1 VSYLATKNNLNTFV
15 KKPFMYKK
23 SVILVLIVLVLLIV
37 FRFFI
42 VDSCTSKDAKYT
54 AILPDSIAYVGDQSC
69 KKCHSTEFK
78 EWKQSH
84 HYMAMLPPSDSTVV
98 GDFNNV
104 TFTADGVTSRF
115 YKKGTKFFINTEGD
129 DGKNHDFEVKYIFGF
144 TPLQQYL
151 IAFPGGRMQVP
162 RLSWDVNK
170 KKWFNQYASQ
180 KIPSHDWLHWTGNA
194 QNWNTMCAT
203 CHSTNLKKNYDV
215 ATDTYK
221 TTYNSI
227 NVSCESCHG
236 SGKHHIDF
244 INGDYKSGKKVAG
257 SFMKLAKNSGQK
269 EELNTC
275 APCHA
280 RVSELN
286 GSHID
291 SKEIMDNYI
300 PQIPDT
306 EFYHADGQVDDEDYI
321 YTSFLQ
327 SKMYHKGVS
336 CGTCHNPHSAKLKR
350 IGNQTC
356 TLCHI
361 PAKYDVPKHTFHK
374 KGTAAAEC
382 KNCHMP
388 GKLYMGNDLR
398 HDHSFRVP
406 RPDLS
411 VKYGTPNACSNCHK
425 DKSEKVLADAVIKWY
440 GPKRVY
446 HFAEDL
452 IPGSQL
458 DANSE
463 KHLTN
468 LIDNKFVPKI
478 IKATATFYLGSVQT
492 QSSLNTILARLPSK
506 DAQIRYRALR
516 SLASFPSENWREA
529 VGPLLSDKVRA
540 VRIAA
545 ADLYIM
551 LPAGQVPTQ
560 YAKAFSLAQKELEQ
574 SLIYQTDFST
584 GNVMLADYYLKL
596 QDYDNAQKFYLKGL
610 KKDSNMNY
618 ALLNLSAAYNSQGKN
633 KQALQALESAI
644 KNDPNNERIYYNM
657 ALLYNEMNNIPAAE
671 KAFAKAVELKSSNS
685 RVYYNYGLLLNQS
698 NKFAAAESVL
708 KKGITL
714 NPSDPELY
722 YALTFVY
729 IQTNNKSKAIQTAI
743 KLKQLDPNNPNY
755 QQLFNNLG
763 I

>member
-1 VSYLATKNNLNTFV
+1 MF
-15 KKPFMYKK
+15 KK
-23 SVILVLIVLVLLIV
+23 SILLVLVLVVLLIL
-37 FRFFI
+37 FRVFI
-42 VDSCTSKDAKYT
+42 VDSCSSKDAEYT
-54 AILPDSIAYVGDQSC
+54 EMESQKIAYVGDQSC
-69 KKCHSTEFK
+69 KKCHANEFH
-78 EWKQSH
+78 EWEQSH
-84 HYMAMLPPSDSTVV
+84 HYMSMLPPNDSTVK

-115 YKKGTKFFINTEGD
+115 FKKGTKFFINTEGD

-151 IAFPGGRMQVP
+151 VQFPGGRMQVP
-162 RLSWDVNK
+162 RLSWDVKK
-170 KKWFNQYASQ
+170 KKWFNQYAGQ

-215 ATDTYK
+215 KTDTYK
-221 TTYNSI
+221 TSYSVI

-236 SGKHHIDF
+236 AGKKHIDF
-244 INGDYKSGKKVAG
+244 INGDDYKSGERVAG
-257 SFMKLAKNSGQK
+257 SFLKLAKNSGQK

-280 RVSELN
+280 RMSELSS
-286 GSHID
+286 SHLD

-327 SKMYHKGVS
+327 SRMFHKGVTCS
-336 CGTCHNPHSAKLKR
+336 TCHNPHSVKLKR
-350 IGNQTC
+350 MGNQTC
-356 TLCHI
+356 TLCHV
-361 PAKYDVPKHTFHK
+361 PTQYDTPKHTFHTK
-374 KGTAAAEC
+374 RGAATEC

-388 GKLYMGNDLR
+388 GKVYMGNDLR

-425 DKSEKVLADAVIKWY
+425 DKSEKVLAAAIVKWY
-440 GPKRVY
+440 GPKRKY
-446 HFAEDL
+446 HFADDL
-452 IPGSQL
+452 VPGSRL

-478 IKATATFYLGSVQT
+478 IKATATFYLGSIST
-492 QSSLNTILARLPSK
+492 PSSLNTILARLASK
-506 DAQIRYRALR
+506 EAQIRYRALR
-516 SLASFPSENWREA
+516 SLESFPADGWREA

-545 ADLYIM
+545 ADLYVGIPM
-551 LPAGQVPTQ
+551 EQIPAS
-560 YAKAFSLAQKELEQ
+560 YSKAFSSAKAELEK
-574 SLIYQTDFST
+574 SLLYQTDFST

-596 QDYDNAQKFYLKGL
+596 QDYANAEKFYLRGL
-610 KKDSNMNY
+610 KKDANMNY
-618 ALLNLSAAYNSQGKN
+618 ALLNLSVVYNMQGKN
-633 KQALQALESAI
+633 QQALQALQNSV
-644 KNDPNNERIYYNM
+644 KNDPKNERVYYNM
-657 ALLYNEMNNIPAAE
+657 ALLHNEMNNIPAAE
-671 KAFAKAVELKSSNS
+671 KSFAKAVELKSMNPK
-685 RVYYNYGLLLNQS
+685 VYYNYGLLLNQG
-698 NKFAAAESVL
+698 KMFAAAESVL
-708 KKGITL
+708 LKGITL
-714 NPSDPELY
+714 NPSNSELY

-729 IQTNNKSKAIQTAI
+729 IQTNNRSKAQQAAL
-743 KLKQLDPNNPNY
+743 KLKQLDPDNPNY
-755 QQLFNNLG
+755 QQVFASLG
-763 I
+763 V

>member
-1 VSYLATKNNLNTFV
+1 
-15 KKPFMYKK
+15 MYKK
-23 SVILVLIVLVLLIV
+23 SILLIV
-37 FRFFI
+37 IFVILLVVFRVFI
-42 VDSCTSKDAKYT
+42 VDSCTSKYVEYSE
-54 AILPDSIAYVGDQSC
+54 IQSQSVAYVGDQSC
-69 KKCHSTEFK
+69 KKCHSTEYG

-84 HYMAMLPPSDSTVV
+84 HYMSMLPPNDSTVK
-98 GDFNNV
+98 GDFNNI
-104 TFTADGVTSRF
+104 TFTADGVSSRF
-115 YKKGTKFFINTEGD
+115 YKKGKKFYIYTEGD
-129 DGKNHDFEVKYIFGF
+129 DGKNHEFEVKYIFGF

-151 IAFPGGRMQVP
+151 VQFPEGRLQVP

-170 KKWFNQYASQ
+170 KKWFNQYAGQ

-203 CHSTNLKKNYDV
+203 CHSTNLRKNYDV
-215 ATDTYK
+215 KTDTYK
-221 TTYNSI
+221 TSYAVI

-236 SGKHHIDF
+236 AGKQHIDF
-244 INGDYKSGKKVAG
+244 INGDYKSGERVVG
-257 SFMKLAKNSGQK
+257 SFMKLAKKSKQI

-280 RVSELN
+280 RISEIN
-286 GSHID
+286 GSHIE

-327 SKMYHKGVS
+327 SRMYHKGVTCS
-336 CGTCHNPHSAKLKR
+336 TCHNPHSVKLKR

-361 PAKYDVPKHTFHK
+361 PTKYDVPSHTFHK
-374 KGTAAAEC
+374 KGTPAAEC

-425 DKSEKVLADAVIKWY
+425 DKSEKVLAEAIIKWY

-452 IPGSQL
+452 IPGSRI
-458 DANSE
+458 DAESE
-463 KHLTN
+463 KHLKQ

-478 IKATATFYLGSVQT
+478 IKATATFYLGSIPT
-492 QSSLNTILARLPSK
+492 QSSLNTILARLASK
-506 DAQIRYRALR
+506 DSQNRYRALR
-516 SLASFPSENWREA
+516 SLASFPSENWIEA

-545 ADLYIM
+545 ADLYITI
-551 LPAGQVPTQ
+551 PSNQVPSN
-560 YAKAFSLAQKELEQ
+560 YSKAFALAQIELEK
-574 SLIYQTDFST
+574 SLRYQTDFST

-596 QDYDNAQKFYLKGL
+596 KDYPNAEKFYLRGL

-618 ALLNLSAAYNSQGKN
+618 AWLNLSAVYNSQGKN
-633 KQALQALESAI
+633 AQALQALESAL
-644 KNDPNNERIYYNM
+644 KNDTKNERIYYNL
-657 ALLYNEMNNIPAAE
+657 ALLYNEMNNNLAAE
-671 KAFAKAVELKSSNS
+671 KAFAKAVELKSTNS

-698 NKFAAAESVL
+698 KKIVAAEKVL
-708 KKGITL
+708 LKGIQI
-714 NPSDPELY
+714 NPANPELY

-729 IQTNNKSKAIQTAI
+729 IQSNNKTKAFQTAL
-743 KLKQLDPNNPNY
+743 KLKKLDPNNPNY
-755 QQLFNNLG
+755 QQLFQSLG
-763 I
+763 L

>member
-1 VSYLATKNNLNTFV
+1 
-15 KKPFMYKK
+15 MYKK
-23 SVILVLIVLVLLIV
+23 SILLIV
-37 FRFFI
+37 IFVILLVVFRVFI
-42 VDSCTSKDAKYT
+42 VDSCTSKYVEYSE
-54 AILPDSIAYVGDQSC
+54 IQSQSVAYVGDQSC
-69 KKCHSTEFK
+69 KKCHSTEYG

-84 HYMAMLPPSDSTVV
+84 HYMSMLPPNDSTVK
-98 GDFNNV
+98 GDFNNI
-104 TFTADGVTSRF
+104 TFTADGVSSRF
-115 YKKGTKFFINTEGD
+115 YKKGKKFYIYTEGD
-129 DGKNHDFEVKYIFGF
+129 DGKNHEFEVKYIFGF

-151 IAFPGGRMQVP
+151 VQFPEGRLQVP

-170 KKWFNQYASQ
+170 KKWFNQYAGQ

-203 CHSTNLKKNYDV
+203 CHSTNLRKNYDV
-215 ATDTYK
+215 KTDTYK
-221 TTYNSI
+221 TSYAVI

-236 SGKHHIDF
+236 AGKQHIDF
-244 INGDYKSGKKVAG
+244 INGDYKSGERVVG
-257 SFMKLAKNSGQK
+257 SFMKLAKKSKQI

-280 RVSELN
+280 RISEIN
-286 GSHID
+286 GSHIE

-327 SKMYHKGVS
+327 SRMYHKGVTCS
-336 CGTCHNPHSAKLKR
+336 TCHNPHSVKLKR

-361 PAKYDVPKHTFHK
+361 PTKYDVPSHTFHK
-374 KGTAAAEC
+374 KGTPAAEC

-425 DKSEKVLADAVIKWY
+425 DKSEKVLAEAIIKWY

-452 IPGSQL
+452 IPGSRI
-458 DANSE
+458 DAESE
-463 KHLTN
+463 KHLKQ

-478 IKATATFYLGSVQT
+478 IKATATFYLGSIPT
-492 QSSLNTILARLPSK
+492 QSSLNTILARLASK
-506 DAQIRYRALR
+506 DSQNRYRALR
-516 SLASFPSENWREA
+516 SLASFPSENWIEA

-545 ADLYIM
+545 ADLYISI
-551 LPAGQVPTQ
+551 PSNQIPSN
-560 YAKAFSLAQKELEQ
+560 YSKAFALAQIELEK
-574 SLIYQTDFST
+574 SLRYQTDFST

-596 QDYDNAQKFYLKGL
+596 KDYPNAEKFYLRGL

-618 ALLNLSAAYNSQGKN
+618 AWLNLSATYNSQGKN
-633 KQALQALESAI
+633 SQALQALESAL
-644 KNDPNNERIYYNM
+644 KNDTKNERIYYNL
-657 ALLYNEMNNIPAAE
+657 ALLYNEMNNNLAAE
-671 KAFAKAVELKSSNS
+671 KAFAKAVELKSTNS

-698 NKFAAAESVL
+698 KKIVAAEKVL
-708 KKGITL
+708 LKGIQI
-714 NPSDPELY
+714 NPANPELY

-729 IQTNNKSKAIQTAI
+729 IQSNNKTKAFQTAL
-743 KLKQLDPNNPNY
+743 KLKKLDPNNPNY
-755 QQLFNNLG
+755 QQLFQSLG
-763 I
+763 L

>member
-1 VSYLATKNNLNTFV
+1 
-15 KKPFMYKK
+15 MYKK
-23 SVILVLIVLVLLIV
+23 SIVLIFLLIV
-37 FRFFI
+37 SLFVFRVFI
-42 VDSCTSKDAKYT
+42 VDSCTSKYIKYSDVSNQS
-54 AILPDSIAYVGDQSC
+54 AQYVGDQSC
-69 KKCHSTEFK
+69 KKCHATEFK

-84 HYMAMLPPSDSTVV
+84 HYMSMLPPNESTVK

-104 TFTADGVTSRF
+104 TFTADGVSSRF
-115 YKKGTKFFINTEGD
+115 YKKGSKFFINTEGD
-129 DGKNHDFEVKYIFGF
+129 DGKNHDFEVKYTFGF

-151 IAFPGGRMQVP
+151 VQFPGGRLQVP

-170 KKWFNQYASQ
+170 KKWFNQYAGQ

-203 CHSTNLKKNYDV
+203 CHSTNLRKNYDIK
-215 ATDTYK
+215 TDSYK
-221 TTYNSI
+221 TSYSII

-236 SGKHHIDF
+236 AGKQHVDF
-244 INGDYKSGKKVAG
+244 INDDYKLGERVVG
-257 SFMKLAKNSGQK
+257 SFMKLAKNSKQT

-280 RVSELN
+280 RVSEISN
-286 GSHID
+286 SHID
-291 SKEIMDNYI
+291 SGEIMDNYI

-306 EFYHADGQVDDEDYI
+306 ENYHADGQVNDEDYI

-327 SKMYHKGVS
+327 SRMFHRGVTCS
-336 CGTCHNPHSAKLKR
+336 TCHNPHSVKLKR

-356 TLCHI
+356 TLCHV
-361 PAKYDVPKHTFHK
+361 PTKYDVPSHTFHK
-374 KGTAAAEC
+374 KGTPATEC

-440 GPKRVY
+440 GPKRKY

-452 IPGSQL
+452 IPGSRL
-458 DANSE
+458 DAQSE
-463 KHLTN
+463 QHLTK

-478 IKATATFYLGSVQT
+478 IKATAAFYLGSIPTQT
-492 QSSLNTILARLPSK
+492 SLNTLIARLTSK
-506 DAQIRYRALR
+506 EAQIRYRALR
-516 SLASFPSENWREA
+516 SLASFPSESWREA

-545 ADLYIM
+545 ADLYITIPVNQI
-551 LPAGQVPTQ
+551 PANSS
-560 YAKAFSLAQKELEQ
+560 KAFAEAQMELEK
-574 SLIYQTDFST
+574 SLRYQTDFST

-596 QDYDNAQKFYLKGL
+596 KDYPNAEKFYWRGL
-610 KKDSNMNY
+610 KKDSKMNY
-618 ALLNLSAAYNSQGKN
+618 ALLNLSTVYNLQGKN
-633 KQALQALESAI
+633 SQALQVLELAL
-644 KNDPNNERIYYNM
+644 KNDSKNERIYYNM

-671 KAFAKAVELKSSNS
+671 KAFAKAVELKSTNS
-685 RVYYNYGLLLNQS
+685 RVYYNYGLLLNQ
-698 NKFAAAESVL
+698 NKKAKQAEAVL
-708 KKGITL
+708 IKGIAI
-714 NPSDPELY
+714 NPSDSELY
-722 YALTFVY
+722 YALAFVY
-729 IQTNNKSKAIQTAI
+729 IQSNNRGKALQTAT
-743 KLKQLDPNNPNY
+743 KLKQLDANNPNY
-755 QQLFNNLG
+755 QQLYRNLG

>member
-1 VSYLATKNNLNTFV
+1 
-15 KKPFMYKK
+15 MYKK
-23 SVILVLIVLVLLIV
+23 SAILVVLFVALLII
-37 FRFFI
+37 FRVFI
-42 VDSCTSKDAKYT
+42 VDSCTSKYIKYDAIESQP
-54 AILPDSIAYVGDQSC
+54 AAYVGDQSC
-69 KKCHSTEFK
+69 QKCHTTEFK

-84 HYMAMLPPSDSTVV
+84 HYMSMLPPNDSTVK

-104 TFTADGVTSRF
+104 TFSADGVNSRF
-115 YKKGTKFFINTEGD
+115 YKKGNKFFINTEGD

-151 IAFPGGRMQVP
+151 VQFPGGRMQVP

-170 KKWFNQYASQ
+170 KKWFNQYAGQ
-180 KIPSHDWLHWTGNA
+180 NIPSHDWLHWTGNA

-203 CHSTNLKKNYDV
+203 CHSTNLRKNYDV
-215 ATDTYK
+215 KTDTYK
-221 TTYNSI
+221 TSYSII

-236 SGKHHIDF
+236 AGKQHVDF
-244 INGDYKSGKKVAG
+244 INSGDYKSGIKVVG
-257 SFMKLAKNSGQK
+257 SYMKLAKNSKQT

-280 RVSELN
+280 RISELS
-286 GSHID
+286 GSHIE

-306 EFYHADGQVDDEDYI
+306 ENYHADGQVNDEDYI

-327 SKMYHKGVS
+327 SRMFHKGVTCS
-336 CGTCHNPHSAKLKR
+336 SCHNPHSVKLKR

-361 PAKYDVPKHTFHK
+361 PTKYDVPTHTFHK
-374 KGTAAAEC
+374 KGTPAAEC

-425 DKSEKVLADAVIKWY
+425 DKSEKVLAEAVIKWY
-440 GPKRVY
+440 GPNRKY

-452 IPGSQL
+452 IPGSRL
-458 DANSE
+458 DAESE
-463 KHLTN
+463 KHLIK
-468 LIDNKFVPKI
+468 LIDNQFVPKI
-478 IKATATFYLGSVQT
+478 IKATATFYLGSMPTQT
-492 QSSLNTILARLPSK
+492 SLNTILARLPSK
-506 DAQIRYRALR
+506 EAQIRYRALR
-516 SLASFPSENWREA
+516 SLSSFPAENWREA

-545 ADLYIM
+545 ADLYITI
-551 LPAGQVPTQ
+551 PREQVPSQ
-560 YAKAFSLAQKELEQ
+560 YAQAFSSAQIELEK
-574 SLIYQTDFST
+574 SLRYQTDFST

-596 QDYDNAQKFYLKGL
+596 KDYDSAEKFYLRGL
-610 KKDSNMNY
+610 KKDGKMNY

-633 KQALQALESAI
+633 AQALQTLELAL
-644 KNDPNNERIYYNM
+644 KNDSKNERIYYNI
-657 ALLYNEMNNIPAAE
+657 ALLQNEMNNIPAAE
-671 KAFAKAVELKSSNS
+671 KSFAKAVELKSTNP
-685 RVYYNYGLLLNQS
+685 RVYYNYGLLLTQ
-698 NKFAAAESVL
+698 NKKFKEAETVL
-708 KKGITL
+708 LKGITI
-714 NPSDPELY
+714 NPSEPELY

-729 IQTNNKSKAIQTAI
+729 IQSNNKVKALQMAM
-743 KLKQLDPNNPNY
+743 KLKQLDPTNPNY
-755 QQLFNNLG
+755 QQVFSNLG

>member
-1 VSYLATKNNLNTFV
+1 MF
-15 KKPFMYKK
+15 KK
-23 SVILVLIVLVLLIV
+23 STILVLVLVVLLVI
-37 FRFFI
+37 FRVFI
-42 VDSCTSKDAKYT
+42 VDSCSSKDVEYSEI
-54 AILPDSIAYVGDQSC
+54 AINGKNYVGDQSC
-69 KKCHSTEFK
+69 KKCHATEFQ
-78 EWKQSH
+78 EWQKSH
-84 HYMAMLPPSDSTVV
+84 HYMSMLPPNDSTVK
-98 GDFNNV
+98 GDFNNF
-104 TFTADGVTSRF
+104 TFTADGITSRF
-115 YKKGTKFFINTEGD
+115 YKKGSQFFINTEGD
-129 DGKNHDFEVKYIFGF
+129 DGKNHDFEVKYTFGF

-151 IAFPGGRMQVP
+151 VQFPGGRMQVP
-162 RLSWDVNK
+162 RLSWDVKK
-170 KKWFNQYASQ
+170 KKWFNQYAGQ

-203 CHSTNLKKNYDV
+203 CHSTNLRKNYDIK
-215 ATDTYK
+215 TDTYK
-221 TTYNSI
+221 TSYSLI

-236 SGKHHIDF
+236 GGKAHVDF
-244 INGDYKSGKKVAG
+244 INGDYKSGEKIKG
-257 SFMKLAKNSGQK
+257 SYIQLGKSYSQT
-269 EELNTC
+269 EQLNTC

-280 RVSELN
+280 RASELSD
-286 GSHID
+286 SHID

-306 EFYHADGQVDDEDYI
+306 EFYHADGQVNDEDYI

-327 SKMYHKGVS
+327 SKMFGKGLVCS
-336 CGTCHNPHSAKLKR
+336 TCHNPHSTKLKR

-356 TLCHI
+356 TLCHV
-361 PAKYDVPKHTFHK
+361 PDKYDSPKHTFHF
-374 KGTAAAEC
+374 KGGAATEC

-388 GKLYMGNDLR
+388 GKVYMGNDLR

-425 DKSEKVLADAVIKWY
+425 DKSEKVLADAIIKWY
-440 GPKRVY
+440 GPKRKY
-446 HFAEDL
+446 HFADDL
-452 IPGSQL
+452 IPGSRL

-478 IKATATFYLGSVQT
+478 IKATATFYLGSIPT
-492 QSSLNTILARLPSK
+492 QSSLKTVLARLTSK

-516 SLASFPSENWREA
+516 SLASFPVESWREA

-545 ADLYIM
+545 ADLYV
-551 LPAGQVPTQ
+551 AVPVEQIPGQ
-560 YAKAFSLAQKELEQ
+560 YAKAFSVAKAELEK
-574 SLIYQTDFST
+574 SLRYQTDFST
-584 GNVMLADYYLKL
+584 GNVMLADYYMKL
-596 QDYDNAQKFYLKGL
+596 QDYANAEKFYLRGL
-610 KKDSNMNY
+610 KKDGNMNY
-618 ALLNLSAAYNSQGKN
+618 ALLNLSVVYNMQGKN
-633 KQALQALESAI
+633 QQALQALQTAL
-644 KNDPNNERIYYNM
+644 KNDSKNERIYYNM

-671 KAFAKAVELKSSNS
+671 QSFAKAVELKSTNPK
-685 RVYYNYGLLLNQS
+685 VYYNYGLLLNQ
-698 NKFAAAESVL
+698 NKKIKPAETVL
-708 KKGITL
+708 LKGISL

-729 IQTNNKSKAIQTAI
+729 IQSNNRVKAQQTAI

-755 QQLFNNLG
+755 QPIFKNMG

>member
-1 VSYLATKNNLNTFV
+1 
-15 KKPFMYKK
+15 MYKK
-23 SVILVLIVLVLLIV
+23 SILLIV
-37 FRFFI
+37 IFVILLVVFRVFI
-42 VDSCTSKDAKYT
+42 VDSCTSKYVEYSE
-54 AILPDSIAYVGDQSC
+54 IQSQSVAYVGDQSC
-69 KKCHSTEFK
+69 KKCHSTEYG

-84 HYMAMLPPSDSTVV
+84 HYMSMLPPNDSTVK
-98 GDFNNV
+98 GDFNNI
-104 TFTADGVTSRF
+104 TFTADGVSSRF
-115 YKKGTKFFINTEGD
+115 YKKGKKFYIYTEGD
-129 DGKNHDFEVKYIFGF
+129 DGKNHEFEVKYIFGF

-151 IAFPGGRMQVP
+151 VQFPEGRLQVP

-170 KKWFNQYASQ
+170 KKWFNQYAGQ

-203 CHSTNLKKNYDV
+203 CHSTNLRKNYDV
-215 ATDTYK
+215 KTDTYK
-221 TTYNSI
+221 TSYAVI

-236 SGKHHIDF
+236 AGKQHIDF
-244 INGDYKSGKKVAG
+244 INGDYKSGERVVG
-257 SFMKLAKNSGQK
+257 SFMKLAKKSKQI

-280 RVSELN
+280 RISEIN
-286 GSHID
+286 GSHIE

-327 SKMYHKGVS
+327 SRMYHKGVTCS
-336 CGTCHNPHSAKLKR
+336 TCHNPHSVKLKR

-361 PAKYDVPKHTFHK
+361 PTKYDVPSHTFHK
-374 KGTAAAEC
+374 KGTPAAEC

-411 VKYGTPNACSNCHK
+411 VKYGIPNACSNCHK
-425 DKSEKVLADAVIKWY
+425 DKSEKVLAAAVIKWY

-452 IPGSQL
+452 IPGSRI
-458 DANSE
+458 DAESE
-463 KHLTN
+463 KHLKQ

-478 IKATATFYLGSVQT
+478 IKATATFYLGSIPT
-492 QSSLNTILARLPSK
+492 QSSLNTILARLASK
-506 DAQIRYRALR
+506 DSQNRYRALR
-516 SLASFPSENWREA
+516 SLASFPSENWIEA

-545 ADLYIM
+545 ADLYITI
-551 LPAGQVPTQ
+551 PSNQVPSN
-560 YAKAFSLAQKELEQ
+560 YSKAFALAQIELEK
-574 SLIYQTDFST
+574 SLRYQTDFST

-596 QDYDNAQKFYLKGL
+596 KDYPNAEKFYLRGL

-618 ALLNLSAAYNSQGKN
+618 AWLNLSAVYNSQGKN
-633 KQALQALESAI
+633 AQALQALESAL
-644 KNDPNNERIYYNM
+644 KNDTKNERIYYNL
-657 ALLYNEMNNIPAAE
+657 ALLYNEMNNNLAAE
-671 KAFAKAVELKSSNS
+671 KAFAKAVELKSTNS

-698 NKFAAAESVL
+698 KKIVAAEKVL
-708 KKGITL
+708 LKGIQI
-714 NPSDPELY
+714 NPANPELY

-729 IQTNNKSKAIQTAI
+729 IQSNNKTKAFQTAL
-743 KLKQLDPNNPNY
+743 KLKKLDPNNPNY
-755 QQLFNNLG
+755 QQLFQSLG
-763 I
+763 L

>member
-1 VSYLATKNNLNTFV
+1 
-15 KKPFMYKK
+15 MYKK
-23 SVILVLIVLVLLIV
+23 SILLIV
-37 FRFFI
+37 IFVILLVVFRVFI
-42 VDSCTSKDAKYT
+42 VDSCTSKYVEYSE
-54 AILPDSIAYVGDQSC
+54 IQSQSVAYVGDQSC
-69 KKCHSTEFK
+69 KKCHSTEYK

-84 HYMAMLPPSDSTVV
+84 HYMSMLPPNDSTVK

-104 TFTADGVTSRF
+104 TFTADGVSSRF
-115 YKKGTKFFINTEGD
+115 YKKGKKFYIYTEGD
-129 DGKNHDFEVKYIFGF
+129 DGKNHEFEVKYIFGF

-151 IAFPGGRMQVP
+151 VQFPEGRLQVP

-170 KKWFNQYASQ
+170 KKWFNQYAGQ

-203 CHSTNLKKNYDV
+203 CHSTNLRKNYDV
-215 ATDTYK
+215 KTDTYK
-221 TTYNSI
+221 TSYAVI

-236 SGKHHIDF
+236 AGKQHIDF
-244 INGDYKSGKKVAG
+244 INGDYKSGERVVG
-257 SFMKLAKNSGQK
+257 SFMKLAKKSKQI

-280 RVSELN
+280 RISEIN
-286 GSHID
+286 GSHIE
-291 SKEIMDNYI
+291 SKEILDNYI

-327 SKMYHKGVS
+327 SRMYHKGVTCS
-336 CGTCHNPHSAKLKR
+336 TCHNPHSVKLKR

-361 PAKYDVPKHTFHK
+361 PTKYDVPSHTFHK
-374 KGTAAAEC
+374 KGTPAAEC

-425 DKSEKVLADAVIKWY
+425 DKSEKVLAEAIIKWY

-452 IPGSQL
+452 IPGSRI
-458 DANSE
+458 DAESE

-478 IKATATFYLGSVQT
+478 IKATATFYLGSIPT
-492 QSSLNTILARLPSK
+492 QSSLNVILARLASN
-506 DAQIRYRALR
+506 DSQNRYRALR
-516 SLASFPSENWREA
+516 SLASFPSENWIEA

-545 ADLYIM
+545 ADLYISI
-551 LPAGQVPTQ
+551 PSNQIPSN
-560 YAKAFSLAQKELEQ
+560 YSKAFALAQIELEK
-574 SLIYQTDFST
+574 SLRYQTDFST

-596 QDYDNAQKFYLKGL
+596 KDYPNAEKFYLRGL

-618 ALLNLSAAYNSQGKN
+618 AWLNLSATYNSQGKN
-633 KQALQALESAI
+633 SQALQALESAL
-644 KNDPNNERIYYNM
+644 KNDTKNERIYYNL
-657 ALLYNEMNNIPAAE
+657 ALLYNEMNNNLAAE
-671 KAFAKAVELKSSNS
+671 KAFAKAVELKSTNS

-698 NKFAAAESVL
+698 KKIVAAEKVL
-708 KKGITL
+708 LKGIQI
-714 NPSDPELY
+714 NPANPELY

-729 IQTNNKSKAIQTAI
+729 IQSNNKTKAFQTAL
-743 KLKQLDPNNPNY
+743 KLKKLDPNNPNY
-755 QQLFNNLG
+755 QQLFQSLG
-763 I
+763 L

>member
-1 VSYLATKNNLNTFV
+1 
-15 KKPFMYKK
+15 MYKK
-23 SVILVLIVLVLLIV
+23 SFFLILISIILLVV
-37 FRFFI
+37 FRVFI
-42 VDSCTSKDAKYT
+42 VDSCTSKYIKYSDIQSQP
-54 AILPDSIAYVGDQSC
+54 AEYVGDQSC
-69 KKCHSTEFK
+69 KKCHATEFK

-84 HYMAMLPPSDSTVV
+84 HYMSMLPPNDSTVK

-115 YKKGTKFFINTEGD
+115 YKKGNKFFINTEGD

-151 IAFPGGRMQVP
+151 VQFPGGRMQVP

-170 KKWFNQYASQ
+170 KKWFNQYAGQ
-180 KIPSHDWLHWTGNA
+180 NIPSHDWLHWTGNA

-203 CHSTNLKKNYDV
+203 CHSTNLRKNYDIK
-215 ATDTYK
+215 TDTYK
-221 TTYNSI
+221 TSYSII

-236 SGKHHIDF
+236 AGKQHVDF
-244 INGDYKSGKKVAG
+244 INDDYKSGERVAG
-257 SFMKLAKNSGQK
+257 SFMKLAKNSKQT

-327 SKMYHKGVS
+327 SRMFHKGVTCS
-336 CGTCHNPHSAKLKR
+336 TCHNPHSVKLKR

-361 PAKYDVPKHTFHK
+361 PTQYDVPKHTFHK
-374 KGTAAAEC
+374 TGTAASEC

-425 DKSEKVLADAVIKWY
+425 DKSEKVLAQAIVKWY
-440 GPKRVY
+440 GPIRKY

-452 IPGSQL
+452 IPGSKL

-463 KHLTN
+463 KHLTR

-478 IKATATFYLGSVQT
+478 IKATATFYLGTIPTQT
-492 QSSLNTILARLPSK
+492 SLNTLLARLASK
-506 DAQIRYRALR
+506 EAQIRYRALR
-516 SLASFPSENWREA
+516 SLASFPADSWRET

-545 ADLYIM
+545 ADLYITI
-551 LPAGQVPTQ
+551 PREQVPSQ
-560 YAKAFSLAQKELEQ
+560 YEKAFSSAQIELEK
-574 SLIYQTDFST
+574 SLRYQTDFST

-596 QDYDNAQKFYLKGL
+596 KDYDNAQKFYLRGL

-633 KQALQALESAI
+633 VQALQALESAL
-644 KNDPNNERIYYNM
+644 KNDSKNERIYYNM

-671 KAFAKAVELKSSNS
+671 KAFAKAVELKSTNP

-698 NKFAAAESVL
+698 KKFKEAEAVL
-708 KKGITL
+708 IKGIQI
-714 NPSDPELY
+714 NPAEPELY

-729 IQTNNKSKAIQTAI
+729 IQSNNKVKALQTAM
-743 KLKQLDPNNPNY
+743 KLKQLDANNPNY
-755 QQLFNNLG
+755 QQLFRSLG

>member
-1 VSYLATKNNLNTFV
+1 
-15 KKPFMYKK
+15 MYKK
-23 SVILVLIVLVLLIV
+23 SILLALVFVILLII
-37 FRFFI
+37 FRVFI
-42 VDSCTSKDAKYT
+42 VDSCTSKYIKYSE
-54 AILPDSIAYVGDQSC
+54 IKSESVAYVGDQSC
-69 KKCHSTEFK
+69 KKCHATEFK

-84 HYMAMLPPSDSTVV
+84 HYMSMLQPNDSTVK

-104 TFTADGVTSRF
+104 TFTADGVSSRF
-115 YKKGTKFFINTEGD
+115 YKKGSKYFINTEGD

-151 IAFPGGRMQVP
+151 VQFPGGRMQVP

-170 KKWFNQYASQ
+170 KKWFNQYAGQ
-180 KIPSHDWLHWTGNA
+180 NIPSHDWLHWTGNA
-194 QNWNTMCAT
+194 QNWNTMCAS
-203 CHSTNLKKNYDV
+203 CHSTNLRKNYDIK
-215 ATDTYK
+215 TDTYK
-221 TTYNSI
+221 TSYSII

-236 SGKHHIDF
+236 AGKQHVDF
-244 INGDYKSGKKVAG
+244 INDEYKSGERVVG
-257 SFMKLAKNSGQK
+257 SFMKLAKNSKQT

-286 GSHID
+286 GSHIN
-291 SKEIMDNYI
+291 SPEIMDNYI

-306 EFYHADGQVDDEDYI
+306 ESYHADGQVDDEDYI

-327 SKMYHKGVS
+327 SRMFHKGVTCS
-336 CGTCHNPHSAKLKR
+336 TCHNPHSVKLKR
-350 IGNQTC
+350 SGNQTC

-361 PAKYDVPKHTFHK
+361 PTKYDVPSHNFHK
-374 KGTAAAEC
+374 KGTPATEC

-425 DKSEKVLADAVIKWY
+425 DKSEKVLADAIIKWY
-440 GPKRVY
+440 GPKRIY

-452 IPGSQL
+452 IPGSRM
-458 DANSE
+458 DAQSE
-463 KHLTN
+463 KHLTK
-468 LIDNKFVPKI
+468 LIDDKFVPKI
-478 IKATATFYLGSVQT
+478 IKATATFYLGSIPTQT
-492 QSSLNTILARLPSK
+492 SLNTILARLASK
-506 DAQIRYRALR
+506 EAQIRYRALR
-516 SLASFPSENWREA
+516 SLASFPAENWVEA

-545 ADLYIM
+545 ADLYITIPSNQI
-551 LPAGQVPTQ
+551 PANYT
-560 YAKAFSLAQKELEQ
+560 KAFTSAQIELEK
-574 SLIYQTDFST
+574 SLRYQTDFST

-596 QDYDNAQKFYLKGL
+596 KDYPNAEKFYLRGL
-610 KKDSNMNY
+610 KKDSKMNY
-618 ALLNLSAAYNSQGKN
+618 ALLNLSAVYNSQGKN
-633 KQALQALESAI
+633 TQALQTLELAL
-644 KNDPNNERIYYNM
+644 KNDSKNDRVYYNM

-671 KAFAKAVELKSSNS
+671 KAFAKAVELKSTNS
-685 RVYYNYGLLLNQS
+685 RVYYNYGLLLNQTKKS
-698 NKFAAAESVL
+698 KQAETIL
-708 KKGITL
+708 LKGIAL
-714 NPSDPELY
+714 NPSDSELY

-729 IQTNNKSKAIQTAI
+729 IQSNNKAKALEAGM
-743 KLKQLDPNNPNY
+743 KLKQLNATNPNY
-755 QQLFNNLG
+755 QQLFRSLG

>member
-1 VSYLATKNNLNTFV
+1 MF
-15 KKPFMYKK
+15 KK
-23 SVILVLIVLVLLIV
+23 STILVLVIVVLLVI
-37 FRFFI
+37 FRVFI
-42 VDSCTSKDAKYT
+42 VDSCSSKEVEYT
-54 AILPDSIAYVGDQSC
+54 EIVSNNKHYVGDQSC
-69 KKCHSTEFK
+69 KKCHTTEFK

-84 HYMAMLPPSDSTVV
+84 HYMSMLPPNDSTVK

-115 YKKGTKFFINTEGD
+115 FKKGSKFFINTEGD

-151 IAFPGGRMQVP
+151 IQFPGGRMQVP

-170 KKWFNQYASQ
+170 KKWFNQYAGQ

-194 QNWNTMCAT
+194 QNWNTMCAS

-215 ATDTYK
+215 KTDTYK
-221 TTYNSI
+221 TSYNII

-236 SGKHHIDF
+236 AGNQHVDF
-244 INGDYKSGKKVAG
+244 MNGDYKSGKKVAG
-257 SFMKLAKNSGQK
+257 SFLKLAKNSGQT

-280 RVSELN
+280 RMSELD

-327 SKMYHKGVS
+327 SKMFHKGVTCS
-336 CGTCHNPHSAKLKR
+336 SCHNPHSTKLKR
-350 IGNQTC
+350 IGNLTC
-356 TLCHI
+356 TQCHI
-361 PAKYDVPKHTFHK
+361 TNQYDTPKHTFHP
-374 KGTAAAEC
+374 KGSPSAQC
-382 KNCHMP
+382 VSCHMP
-388 GKLYMGNDLR
+388 GKVYMGNDLR

-425 DKSEKVLADAVIKWY
+425 DKSEKALADAVIKWY
-440 GPKRVY
+440 GSKRKY
-446 HFAEDL
+446 HFSEDL
-452 IPGSQL
+452 IPGSRL

-478 IKATATFYLGSVQT
+478 IKATATFYLGDIPTQT
-492 QSSLNTILARLPSK
+492 SLNTILKRLASK

-516 SLASFPSENWREA
+516 SLASFPVDNWRDA

-545 ADLYIM
+545 ADLYITIPVEQ
-551 LPAGQVPTQ
+551 LSSQ
-560 YAKAFSLAQKELEQ
+560 YAKAFSLAKAELEK

-584 GNVMLADYYLKL
+584 GNVMLADYYMKLK
-596 QDYDNAQKFYLKGL
+596 DYDKAEKFYLRGL

-633 KQALQALESAI
+633 VQALKTLELAV
-644 KNDPNNERIYYNM
+644 KNDSKNERIFYNM
-657 ALLYNEMNNIPAAE
+657 ALLHNEMNNIPAAE
-671 KAFAKAVELKSSNS
+671 KSFAKAVELKSINP
-685 RVYYNYGLLLNQS
+685 RVYYNYGLLLNQ
-698 NKFAAAESVL
+698 NKKIKQAETVL
-708 KKGITL
+708 LKGITL
-714 NPSDPELY
+714 NPSNPELY

-729 IQTNNKSKAIQTAI
+729 IQSNNKVKAQQTAS

-755 QQLFNNLG
+755 QQIFASLG
-763 I
+763 V

>member
-1 VSYLATKNNLNTFV
+1 
-15 KKPFMYKK
+15 MYKK
-23 SVILVLIVLVLLIV
+23 SAILILLFVVLLIV
-37 FRFFI
+37 FRVFI
-42 VDSCTSKDAKYT
+42 VDSCTSKYIKYSPIESHP
-54 AILPDSIAYVGDQSC
+54 AAYVGDQSC
-69 KKCHSTEFK
+69 KKCHTTEFK
-78 EWKQSH
+78 EWKHSD
-84 HYMAMLPPSDSTVV
+84 HYMSMLPPNDSTVK

-104 TFTADGVTSRF
+104 SFTADGVSSRF
-115 YKKGTKFFINTEGD
+115 FKKGSRFFINTEGD
-129 DGKNHDFEVKYIFGF
+129 DGKNHDFEVKYIFGYK
-144 TPLQQYL
+144 PLQQYL
-151 IAFPGGRMQVP
+151 VQFPGGRMQVP

-170 KKWFNQYASQ
+170 KKWFNQYAGQ

-194 QNWNTMCAT
+194 QNWNTMCAS
-203 CHSTNLKKNYDV
+203 CHSTNLKKNYDIK
-215 ATDTYK
+215 TDVYK
-221 TTYNSI
+221 TSYSII

-236 SGKHHIDF
+236 GGKAHVDF
-244 INGDYKSGKKVAG
+244 INGDDYKSGKKVAG
-257 SFMKLAKNSGQK
+257 SYLKLAKKSSQK

-280 RVSELN
+280 RASELN

-306 EFYHADGQVDDEDYI
+306 ENYHADGQVDDEDYI

-327 SKMYHKGVS
+327 SRMFHKGVS
-336 CGTCHNPHSAKLKR
+336 CSTCHNPHSAKLKR

-361 PAKYDVPKHTFHK
+361 PTKYDVPTHTFHK
-374 KGTAAAEC
+374 TGTAAAEC

-411 VKYGTPNACSNCHK
+411 VKYRTPNACSNCHK

-440 GPKRVY
+440 GPNRKY

-458 DANSE
+458 NAESE
-463 KHLTN
+463 KHLIK

-478 IKATATFYLGSVQT
+478 IKATATFYLGSIPTQT
-492 QSSLNTILARLPSK
+492 SLNTILARLASK
-506 DAQIRYRALR
+506 EAQIRYRALR
-516 SLASFPSENWREA
+516 SLASFPGDSWRDA
-529 VGPLLSDKVRA
+529 VGPILTDEVRA

-545 ADLYIM
+545 ADLYIT
-551 LPAGQVPTQ
+551 LPAGQVPAQ
-560 YAKAFSLAQKELEQ
+560 FAKAFSSAQTELLQ
-574 SLIYQTDFST
+574 SLRYQTDFSA

-596 QDYDNAQKFYLKGL
+596 QDYSNAEKFYLRGL

-633 KQALQALESAI
+633 TQALQALELAL
-644 KNDPNNERIYYNM
+644 KNDSKNERVYYNM
-657 ALLYNEMNNIPAAE
+657 ALLYNEMNDIPAAE
-671 KAFAKAVELKSSNS
+671 KAFAKAVELKSTNS
-685 RVYYNYGLLLNQS
+685 RVYYNYGLLLNQ
-698 NKFAAAESVL
+698 NKKFVAAEVVL
-708 KKGITL
+708 LKGITI
-714 NPSDPELY
+714 NPSDSELY

-729 IQTNNKSKAIQTAI
+729 IQSNNKAKAMQAVM
-743 KLKQLDPNNPNY
+743 KLKQLDPGNSNY
-755 QQLFNNLG
+755 QQLYKNFGL
-763 I
+763 

>member
-1 VSYLATKNNLNTFV
+1 MF
-15 KKPFMYKK
+15 KK
-23 SVILVLIVLVLLIV
+23 STILVLVLVVLLVI
-37 FRFFI
+37 FRVFI
-42 VDSCTSKDAKYT
+42 VDSCQSKEVEYS
-54 AILPDSIAYVGDQSC
+54 AITFNSKNYVGDQSC
-69 KKCHSTEFK
+69 KECHASEFK
-78 EWKQSH
+78 EWQKSH
-84 HYMAMLPPSDSTVV
+84 HYMSMLPPNDSTVK

-104 TFTADGVTSRF
+104 TFTADGVTSHF
-115 YKKGTKFFINTEGD
+115 YKKGTQFFINTEGD

-151 IAFPGGRMQVP
+151 VQFPGGRLQVP

-170 KKWFNQYASQ
+170 KKWFNQYAGQ

-203 CHSTNLKKNYDV
+203 CHSTNLRKNYDIK
-215 ATDTYK
+215 TDTYK
-221 TTYNSI
+221 TSYSII

-236 SGKHHIDF
+236 GGKAHVDF
-244 INGDYKSGKKVAG
+244 INGDYKSGEKIKG
-257 SFMKLAKNSGQK
+257 SYMKLGKSYSQT
-269 EELNTC
+269 EQLNTC

-280 RVSELN
+280 RISEIS
-286 GSHID
+286 GSHTN
-291 SKEIMDNYI
+291 SNEIMDNYI

-327 SKMYHKGVS
+327 SKMFAKGLVCS
-336 CGTCHNPHSAKLKR
+336 TCHNPHSTRLKR

-361 PAKYDVPKHTFHK
+361 PTKYDTPSHTFHP
-374 KGTAAAEC
+374 KGSPSSEC

-425 DKSEKVLADAVIKWY
+425 YKSEKVLADAIIKWY
-440 GPKRVY
+440 GPKRKF
-446 HFAEDL
+446 HFADDL
-452 IPGSQL
+452 IPGSRL

-478 IKATATFYLGSVQT
+478 IKATATFYLGSIPT
-492 QSSLNTILARLPSK
+492 PSSLNTILARLTSK
-506 DAQIRYRALR
+506 EAQIRYRALR
-516 SLASFPSENWREA
+516 SLASFPIQSWQEA

-545 ADLYIM
+545 ADLYITV
-551 LPAGQVPTQ
+551 PAEQIPSQ
-560 YAKAFSLAQKELEQ
+560 YAKAFSSAKVELEK
-574 SLIYQTDFST
+574 SLRYQTDFST
-584 GNVMLADYYLKL
+584 GNVMLADYYMKL
-596 QDYDNAQKFYLKGL
+596 QDYANAEKFYLRGL

-633 KQALQALESAI
+633 AQALKALELAV
-644 KNDPNNERIYYNM
+644 KNDAKNERIFYNM
-657 ALLYNEMNNIPAAE
+657 ALLYNEMNNRPEAE
-671 KAFAKAVELKSSNS
+671 KAFAKAVELKSMNP
-685 RVYYNYGLLLNQS
+685 RVYYNYGLLLNQN
-698 NKFAAAESVL
+698 NKTKQAETIL
-708 KKGITL
+708 LKGITL
-714 NPSDPELY
+714 NPSEPELY

-729 IQTNNKSKAIQTAI
+729 IQSNNRGKAQQAAS

-755 QQLFNNLG
+755 QQIFTKLG

>member
-1 VSYLATKNNLNTFV
+1 
-15 KKPFMYKK
+15 MYKK
-23 SVILVLIVLVLLIV
+23 SLLLIV
-37 FRFFI
+37 IFVVLLVVFRVFI
-42 VDSCTSKDAKYT
+42 VDSCTSKYVQYSEIK
-54 AILPDSIAYVGDQSC
+54 PQSVAYVGDQSC
-69 KKCHSTEFK
+69 KKCHATEFK

-84 HYMAMLPPSDSTVV
+84 HYMSMLPPNDSTVK

-104 TFTADGVTSRF
+104 TFSADGVTSRF
-115 YKKGTKFFINTEGD
+115 YKKGKKFFINTEGD

-151 IAFPGGRMQVP
+151 VHFHGGRMQVP

-170 KKWFNQYASQ
+170 KKWFNQYAGQ

-203 CHSTNLKKNYDV
+203 CHSTNLRKNYDV
-215 ATDTYK
+215 ERDIYK
-221 TTYNSI
+221 TSYNII

-236 SGKHHIDF
+236 AGKQHVDF
-244 INGDYKSGKKVAG
+244 INGDYKSGERVLG
-257 SFMKLAKNSGQK
+257 SFMKLAKNSKQT

-280 RVSELN
+280 RISEIN

-306 EFYHADGQVDDEDYI
+306 EFYHADGQVNDEDYI

-327 SKMYHKGVS
+327 SRMFHKGVTCS
-336 CGTCHNPHSAKLKR
+336 TCHNPHSAKLKR

-361 PAKYDVPKHTFHK
+361 PTQYDVPQHTFHK
-374 KGTAAAEC
+374 KGTPAAEC

-440 GPKRVY
+440 GPKRKY

-452 IPGSQL
+452 IPGSRL
-458 DANSE
+458 DAESE
-463 KHLTN
+463 KHLTKI
-468 LIDNKFVPKI
+468 IDNKFVPKI
-478 IKATATFYLGSVQT
+478 IKATATFYLGSIQT
-492 QSSLNTILARLPSK
+492 QTSLNTILGRLVSK
-506 DAQIRYRALR
+506 EAQIRYRALR
-516 SLASFPSENWREA
+516 SLASFPAESWREA

-545 ADLYIM
+545 ADLYITI
-551 LPAGQVPTQ
+551 PSNQISENYTKPFA
-560 YAKAFSLAQKELEQ
+560 AAQIELEK
-574 SLIYQTDFST
+574 SLRFQTDFST

-596 QDYDNAQKFYLKGL
+596 KDYPNAQKFYLRGL

-618 ALLNLSAAYNSQGKN
+618 AWLNLSAAYNSQGKN
-633 KQALQALESAI
+633 AEALQALESAL
-644 KNDPNNERIYYNM
+644 KNDLKNERIYYNM
-657 ALLYNEMNNIPAAE
+657 ALLYNEMNNLPAAE
-671 KAFAKAVELKSSNS
+671 KAFAKAVDLKSTNP

-698 NKFAAAESVL
+698 KKSKQAEIVL
-708 KKGITL
+708 LKGIAL
-714 NPSDPELY
+714 NPSDSELY

-729 IQTNNKSKAIQTAI
+729 IQSNNKTKAIQTAM
-743 KLKQLDPNNPNY
+743 KLKQLDASNPNY
-755 QQLFNNLG
+755 QQVFQSLG
-763 I
+763 L

>member
-1 VSYLATKNNLNTFV
+1 
-15 KKPFMYKK
+15 MYKK
-23 SVILVLIVLVLLIV
+23 SILLIV
-37 FRFFI
+37 IFVILLVVFRVFI
-42 VDSCTSKDAKYT
+42 VNSCTSKYVEYSE
-54 AILPDSIAYVGDQSC
+54 IQSQSVAYVGDQSC
-69 KKCHSTEFK
+69 KKCHSTEYG

-84 HYMAMLPPSDSTVV
+84 HYMSMLPPNDSTVK
-98 GDFNNV
+98 GDFNNI
-104 TFTADGVTSRF
+104 TFTADGVSSRF
-115 YKKGTKFFINTEGD
+115 YKKGKKFYIYTEGD
-129 DGKNHDFEVKYIFGF
+129 DGKNHEFEVKYIFGF

-151 IAFPGGRMQVP
+151 VQFPEGRLQVP

-170 KKWFNQYASQ
+170 KKWFNQYAGQ

-203 CHSTNLKKNYDV
+203 CHSTNLRKNYDV
-215 ATDTYK
+215 KTDTYK
-221 TTYNSI
+221 TSYAVI

-236 SGKHHIDF
+236 AGKQHIDF
-244 INGDYKSGKKVAG
+244 INGDYKSGERVVG
-257 SFMKLAKNSGQK
+257 SFMKLAKKSKQI

-280 RVSELN
+280 RISEIN
-286 GSHID
+286 GSHIE
-291 SKEIMDNYI
+291 SKEILDNYI

-327 SKMYHKGVS
+327 SRMYHKGVTCS
-336 CGTCHNPHSAKLKR
+336 TCHNPHSVKLKR

-361 PAKYDVPKHTFHK
+361 PTKYDVPSHTFHK
-374 KGTAAAEC
+374 KGTPAAEC

-425 DKSEKVLADAVIKWY
+425 DKSEKVLAEAIIKWY

-452 IPGSQL
+452 IPGSRI
-458 DANSE
+458 DAESE

-478 IKATATFYLGSVQT
+478 IKATATFYLGSIPT
-492 QSSLNTILARLPSK
+492 QSSLNIILARLASK
-506 DAQIRYRALR
+506 DSQNRYRALR
-516 SLASFPSENWREA
+516 SLASFPSENWIEA

-545 ADLYIM
+545 ADLYISI
-551 LPAGQVPTQ
+551 PSNQIPSN
-560 YAKAFSLAQKELEQ
+560 YSKAFALAQIELEK
-574 SLIYQTDFST
+574 SLRYQTDFST

-596 QDYDNAQKFYLKGL
+596 KDYPNAEKFYLRGL

-618 ALLNLSAAYNSQGKN
+618 AWLNLSATYNSQGKN
-633 KQALQALESAI
+633 SQALQALESAL
-644 KNDPNNERIYYNM
+644 KNDTKNERIYYNL
-657 ALLYNEMNNIPAAE
+657 ALLYNEMNNNLAAE
-671 KAFAKAVELKSSNS
+671 KAFAKAVELKSTNS

-698 NKFAAAESVL
+698 KKIVAAEKVL
-708 KKGITL
+708 LKGIQI
-714 NPSDPELY
+714 NPANPELY

-729 IQTNNKSKAIQTAI
+729 IQSNNKTKAFQTAL
-743 KLKQLDPNNPNY
+743 KLKKLDPNNPNY
-755 QQLFNNLG
+755 QQLFQSLG
-763 I
+763 L